1 MFTVRCTSSTLVN
14 LKDIHPDHITLV
26 TAASEPTWPLLS
38 VKRWVTPPP
47 ISWDRPLLS
56 VKRWVTPPP
65 ISWVTPLLSVKRWV
79 TPPPV
84 SWDRHG
90 VMDRSMKYDSIKET
104 RYVIDNILTILI
116 THFERSQLKDIY
128 RWTPVMKRVI
138 QVQLWNWYNGS
149 FQEFHILVHATV
161 GIRYG

>member
-65 ISWVTPLLSVKRWV
+65 
-79 TPPPV
+79 V

-128 RWTPVMKRVI
+128 RGTPVMKRVI